1 MHLRSNVKMSENVH
15 QYTMPCK
22 TFLSLR
28 KKYLIPPQCHLN
40 KLLICSIEIIDL
52 FQKCRGTWI
61 SFPHSIN
68 NTYSRKETICFWVR
82 G

>member
-40 KLLICSIEIIDL
+40 KLLIRSIEIIDL

-61 SFPHSIN
+61 SFPIVL
-68 NTYSRKETICFWVR
+68 TIHIQEKKQYVF